1 MKYSLPTTA
10 TAPFCPSAVSHSV
23 AVPADASPLR
33 KLALFVGPGLLVS
46 VGYMDPGNWATAIEA
61 GSRFGYALLFVVV
74 LASFSGMLLQSLCS
88 RLGIA
93 TGRDLAQLSR
103 ERYRPGVA
111 RGQWLLAELSIVA
124 TDLAEVL
131 GAALAFHLLLGV
143 SITTGVVLTAF
154 DTLIVLALQGANFRR
169 LEAIVLGLI
178 ATIGAC
184 FFVELVLIG
193 PYWPDVA
200 AGLRPSWDTLS
211 SQEPLY
217 LAIGILGATV
227 MPHNLYLHSSV
238 VQTRVSGDDA
248 ASKRSAIRFSRLD
261 TIGSLSLALLVN
273 AAILILAAAAFHGSG
288 HTEVVEIQ
296 DAYHLLDPLVGGALA
311 SFLFG
316 FALLAAGQSSTFTG
330 TIAGQVV
337 MEGFLRAKIPCWQ
350 RRLITR
356 GLALVPALI
365 GVLWLGEAAV
375 GKLLVLSQVVLSL
388 QLPFALWPLIRF
400 SSDRGL
406 MGEFVNPRWGQ
417 RAGLVVVRPDLG
429 GEPDLAVF
437 LVRLNQGACGA
448 ASPGSGQWPYEK
460 ARRGAGLFQGRSRL
474 T

>member
-1 MKYSLPTTA
+1 MYKLPTTA

-23 AVPADASPLR
+23 TIPPGASLGR
-33 KLALFVGPGLLVS
+33 RLMLFLGPGLLVS

-61 GSRFGYALLFVVV
+61 GSRFGYALLFVVL
-74 LASFSGMLLQSLCS
+74 LASLSGMVLQSLCS

-93 TGRDLAQLSR
+93 TGRDLAQLCR

-111 RGQWLLAELSIVA
+111 RGQWLLAELSIIA

-143 SITTGVVLTAF
+143 SLTVGVVLTAF

-184 FFVELVLIG
+184 FFIELLLVR
-193 PYWPDVA
+193 PHWPEVA
-200 AGLRPSWDTLS
+200 AGLRPSWELLS
-211 SQEPLY
+211 GQEPLY

-238 VQTRVSGDDA
+238 VQTRVNGEDE
-248 ASKRSAIRFSRLD
+248 ASKRSAIRFARFD

-273 AAILILAAAAFHGSG
+273 GAILVLAAAAFHGNG

-337 MEGFLRAKIPCWQ
+337 MEGFLQAKIPCWQ

-356 GLALVPALI
+356 ALALVPAI
-365 GVLWLGEAAV
+365 AGVLWLGEGAV

-400 SSDRGL
+400 TSDRRL
-406 MGEFVNPRWGQ
+406 MGPFANSLPVALLAW
-417 RAGLVVVRPDLG
+417 ALFGLIA
-429 GEPDLAVF
+429 LA
-437 LVRLNQGACGA
+437 N
-448 ASPGSGQWPYEK
+448 
-460 ARRGAGLFQGRSRL
+460 L
-474 T
+474 TLLYFWLA

>member
-1 MKYSLPTTA
+1 M
-10 TAPFCPSAVSHSV
+10 
-23 AVPADASPLR
+23 
-33 KLALFVGPGLLVS
+33 
-46 VGYMDPGNWATAIEA
+46 
-61 GSRFGYALLFVVV
+61 
-74 LASFSGMLLQSLCS
+74 
-88 RLGIA
+88 
-93 TGRDLAQLSR
+93 
-103 ERYRPGVA
+103 A

-350 RRLITR
+350 RRADHPRPGPGAGLDRRALAGRRR
-356 GLALVPALI
+356 GRQAAGAQPGGAQPAI
-365 GVLWLGEAAV
+365 AVRPVAAD
-375 GKLLVLSQVVLSL
+375 SL
-388 QLPFALWPLIRF
+388 QQRPGPH
-400 SSDRGL
+400 
-406 MGEFVNPRWGQ
+406 GEFVNPRWVS
-417 RAGLVVVRPDLG
+417 ALAWSLFGLIS
-429 GEPDLAVF
+429 
-437 LVRLNQGACGA
+437 A
-448 ASPGSGQWPYEK
+448 AN
-460 ARRGAGLFQGRSRL
+460 L
-474 T
+474 TLLYFWFG

>member
-1 MKYSLPTTA
+1 MKFSLPSTA

-23 AVPADASPLR
+23 AVPANASPLR

-184 FFVELVLIG
+184 FFVELVLIK

-200 AGLRPSWDTLS
+200 AGLRPSWDTLG

-238 VQTRVSGDDA
+238 VQTRVNGDDA
-248 ASKRSAIRFSRLD
+248 ASKRSAIRFSRFD

-273 AAILILAAAAFHGSG
+273 AAILILAAAAFHGTG

-356 GLALVPALI
+356 GLALVPALL
-365 GVLWLGEAAV
+365 GVLWLGEGAV
-375 GKLLVLSQVVLSL
+375 GKLLVLSQVLLSL

-400 SSDRGL
+400 SGDRGL
-406 MGEFVNPRWGQ
+406 MGEFVNPPWVS
-417 RAGLVVVRPDLG
+417 ALAWLLFGLISAAN
-429 GEPDLAVF
+429 LALLYF
-437 LVRLNQGACGA
+437 WFA
-448 ASPGSGQWPYEK
+448 
-460 ARRGAGLFQGRSRL
+460 
-474 T
+474 

>member
-1 MKYSLPTTA
+1 MYKLPTTA

-23 AVPADASPLR
+23 TIPPGASLGR
-33 KLALFVGPGLLVS
+33 RLMLFLGPGLLVS

-74 LASFSGMLLQSLCS
+74 LASLSGMVLQSLCS

-93 TGRDLAQLSR
+93 TGRDLAQLCR

-111 RGQWLLAELSIVA
+111 RGQWLLAELSIIA

-143 SITTGVVLTAF
+143 SLTVGVVLTAF

-184 FFVELVLIG
+184 FFIELLLVR
-193 PYWPDVA
+193 PHWPEVA
-200 AGLRPSWDTLS
+200 AGLRPSWEVLS
-211 SQEPLY
+211 GQEPLY

-238 VQTRVSGDDA
+238 VQTRVNGEDE
-248 ASKRSAIRFSRLD
+248 ASKRSAIRFARFD

-273 AAILILAAAAFHGSG
+273 GAILVLAAAAFHGNG

-337 MEGFLRAKIPCWQ
+337 MEGFLQAKIPCWQ

-356 GLALVPALI
+356 ALALAPAI
-365 GVLWLGEAAV
+365 AGVLWLGEGAV

-400 SSDRGL
+400 TSDRRL
-406 MGEFVNPRWGQ
+406 MGPFANSLSVALLAWTLF
-417 RAGLVVVRPDLG
+417 GLIA
-429 GEPDLAVF
+429 LA
-437 LVRLNQGACGA
+437 N
-448 ASPGSGQWPYEK
+448 
-460 ARRGAGLFQGRSRL
+460 L
-474 T
+474 TLLYFWLA

>member
-1 MKYSLPTTA
+1 MPTTA

-154 DTLIVLALQGANFRR
+154 DTLIVLAQQGANFRR

-200 AGLRPSWDTLS
+200 AGLWPSWDTLS

-365 GVLWLGEAAV
+365 GVLWLGEGAV

-406 MGEFVNPRWGQ
+406 MGEFVNPRWVS
-417 RAGLVVVRPDLG
+417 ALAWSLFGLIS
-429 GEPDLAVF
+429 
-437 LVRLNQGACGA
+437 A
-448 ASPGSGQWPYEK
+448 AN
-460 ARRGAGLFQGRSRL
+460 L
-474 T
+474 TLLYFWFG

>member
-1 MKYSLPTTA
+1 MPTTA

-184 FFVELVLIG
+184 FFVELVLIK

-200 AGLRPSWDTLS
+200 AGLRPSWDTLG

-238 VQTRVSGDDA
+238 VQTRVNGDDA
-248 ASKRSAIRFSRLD
+248 ASKRSAIRFSRFD

-273 AAILILAAAAFHGSG
+273 AAILILAAAAFHGTG

-356 GLALVPALI
+356 GLALIPALL
-365 GVLWLGEAAV
+365 GVLWLGEGAV
-375 GKLLVLSQVVLSL
+375 GKLLVLSQVLLSL

-400 SSDRGL
+400 SGDRGL
-406 MGEFVNPRWGQ
+406 MGEFVNPPWVS
-417 RAGLVVVRPDLG
+417 ALAWLLFGLISAAN
-429 GEPDLAVF
+429 LALLYF
-437 LVRLNQGACGA
+437 WFA
-448 ASPGSGQWPYEK
+448 
-460 ARRGAGLFQGRSRL
+460 
-474 T
+474 